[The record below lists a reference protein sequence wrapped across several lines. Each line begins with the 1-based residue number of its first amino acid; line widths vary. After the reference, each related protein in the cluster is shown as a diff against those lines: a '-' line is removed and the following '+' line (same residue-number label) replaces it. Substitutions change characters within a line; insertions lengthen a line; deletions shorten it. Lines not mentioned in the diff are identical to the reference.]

1 MSELKS
7 AEFEAKKLRVQER
20 MAEYLTAKG
29 FNLNK
34 PFKCLSGKH
43 EDRHPSMSYDKKH
56 HRVRCFAC
64 GAVYDIFDL
73 IGLEYGLTETR
84 DQMRKAF
91 ELFGEKFSNNEN
103 GNQNQYK
110 SERKMMS
117 APINPITPK
126 EDQKVSVV
134 EPQTDYTQFFAE
146 CHARAGETDYFAYR
160 GLTKETVDRF
170 NLGFVVCKE
179 KNVEPEGFIE
189 WRSIVIPTSSTSY
202 TKRNTDKNASGRDRV
217 RKQGRQ
223 APFNLQAFDTA
234 DGRPVFVVEGE
245 LDAISIEQMGYPA
258 VGLGGTSG
266 RKEFIK
272 WAKVHRPNNAILIA
286 SDNDKVGDETAE
298 EIHKALDGLGLTVK
312 RVFPFGE
319 SKDANEALL
328 RDPFDLANALE
339 DLSKEAGTV
348 ADKYQAEHGADYL
361 LDDFH
366 TEVVSRAM
374 PAVSTGFKGLDYVF
388 DGGFYEGLYIV
399 GAVSSGGKTTYVTQL
414 VSSIARAG
422 RDVLYFSL
430 EMGKFELIAKILSR
444 ETAIKAMAKGNTML
458 ARSNRDLMR
467 ADRYQQYSEEQHKT
481 INEAKATF
489 KEYANRLYIVEGLGT
504 VSIETI
510 KQMTERHITITGRYP
525 IVVVDYLQIISPC
538 DPRATDKQ
546 NVDRTV
552 VELKRLSRDLK
563 SPVLAISSFNR
574 DAYNKQASMASAKE
588 SGAIEYGCDVLL
600 ALQPKAITG
609 GDYNEQNEKRKTPRE
624 MELVV
629 LKNRNGRTGDRI
641 DYNYYPQ
648 FNLFIEDAEAVDKIK
663 SQ

>member
-1 MSELKS
+1 MTQIVSP
-7 AEFEAKKLRVQER
+7 EFEAKKQRIREQLG
-20 MAEYLTAKG
+20 EYLTAKG
-29 FNLNK
+29 FNIHK
-34 PFKCLSGKH
+34 PFKCLSGLH
-43 EDRHPSMSYDKKH
+43 EDRHPSMSYDKQRY
-56 HRVRCFAC
+56 RVKCFSCNAS
-64 GAVYDIFDL
+64 YDIFDL
-73 IGLEYGLTETR
+73 IGKEYGLTDTR
-84 DQMRKAF
+84 EQMRKAF
-91 ELFGEKFSNNEN
+91 ELFGESFSNNSN
-103 GNQNQYK
+103 GYQNQHK
-110 SERKMMS
+110 SEQKNMPS
-117 APINPITPK
+117 PIKPISVKPEQSPK
-126 EDQKVSVV
+126 DATNE
-134 EPQTDYTQFFAE
+134 TDYTQFFAE
-146 CHARAGETDYFAYR
+146 CHARAGDTDYFEFR
-160 GLTKETVDRF
+160 GLTKETVERF
-170 NLGFVVCKE
+170 NLGFVVRKE
-179 KNVEPEGFIE
+179 MNKDPDCWME
-189 WRSIVIPTSSTSY
+189 WRSIVIPTSKTSY
-202 TKRNTDKNASGRDRV
+202 TIRNTDREASTKNRI
-217 RKQGRQ
+217 RKRGKQM
-223 APFNLQAFDTA
+223 PFNLQAFESA
-234 DGRPVFVVEGE
+234 KGRAVFIVEGE
-245 LDAISIEQMGYPA
+245 IDALTIEQMGFPA

-266 RKEFIK
+266 RDEFVK

-286 SDNDKVGDETAE
+286 SDNDGAGNKVAE
-298 EIHKALDGLGLTVK
+298 ELYEELDGLGFTVK

-319 SKDANEALL
+319 VKDANEAFK
-328 RDPFDLANALE
+328 RDPFDLARALE
-339 DLSKEAGTV
+339 DLSVEAGSV
-348 ADKYQAEHGADYL
+348 ADRYQAEHGADCL
-361 LDDFH
+361 LADFN
-366 TEVVSRAM
+366 TEVISRAM

-388 DGGFYEGLYIV
+388 DGGFYEGLYVIR
-399 GAVSSGGKTTYVTQL
+399 AVSSGGKTTYVTQL

-444 ETAIKAMAKGNTML
+444 ETAIKAMAENNTLL

-467 ADRYQQYSEEQHKT
+467 ADRYKQYSEAQHRV
-481 INEAKATF
+481 INEAKASF
-489 KEYANRLYIVEGLGT
+489 REYASHLYIVEGLGT

-510 KQMTERHITITGRYP
+510 KMMTERHITITGRSP

-609 GDYNEQNEKRKTPRE
+609 GDYNEQTEKRKTPRE

-648 FNLFIEDAEAVDKIK
+648 FNLFIEDAEAVAKINN
-663 SQ
+663 Q